1 MSRLKPNKEGLMVEF
16 DENDPLPEGNLI
28 LRVIAHPR
36 FTNALGDIYAGW
48 LLDQMDQAAAQIAMQ
63 ASRGRC
69 ATVSLESV
77 DFVSPVPVGSEV
89 SIYGELED
97 VGRSSMQIRIEV
109 WIAETGSALYKSTET
124 RFVFVAI
131 DANGRIRQ
139 VPNN

>member
-1 MSRLKPNKEGLMVEF
+1 MVEF

>member
-1 MSRLKPNKEGLMVEF
+1 MDF
-16 DENDPLPEGNLI
+16 DEHDPMPEGRLI

-69 ATVSLESV
+69 ATVSIDNV
-77 DFVSPVPVGSEV
+77 DFVAPVPIGSEV
-89 SIYGELED
+89 SVYGELED
-97 VGRSSMQIRIEV
+97 IGRSSMQIRIEV
-109 WIAETGSALYKSTET
+109 WISENEGTPYKSTET

-139 VPNN
+139 VPNS

>member
-1 MSRLKPNKEGLMVEF
+1 MELDAQDPN
-16 DENDPLPEGNLI
+16 PEGELI

-48 LLDQMDQAAAQIAMQ
+48 LLDQMDQAAAQIAMKT
-63 ASRGRC
+63 SGGRC
-69 ATVSLESV
+69 ATVSIENV
-77 DFVSPVPVGSEV
+77 DFIAPVPVGSEV

-109 WIAETGSALYKSTET
+109 WITEQDAESYKATET

-131 DANGRIRQ
+131 DSNGRIRQ
-139 VPNN
+139 VPGS

>member
-1 MSRLKPNKEGLMVEF
+1 MEIE
-16 DENDPLPEGNLI
+16 ENDPLPEGELI
-28 LRVIAHPR
+28 LRVIAHPH

-63 ASRGRC
+63 ASQGRC
-69 ATVSLESV
+69 ATVSLENV
-77 DFVSPVPVGSEV
+77 DFVAPVPVGSEV

-97 VGRSSMQIRIEV
+97 IGRSSMQIRIEV
-109 WIAETGSALYKSTET
+109 WISDTGGTPYKSTET

-139 VPNN
+139 VPIS

>member
-1 MSRLKPNKEGLMVEF
+1 
-16 DENDPLPEGNLI
+16 LI

-48 LLDQMDQAAAQIAMQ
+48 LLDQMDQAAAQIAMKT
-63 ASRGRC
+63 SGGRC
-69 ATVSLESV
+69 ATVSIENV
-77 DFVSPVPVGSEV
+77 DFIAPVPVGSEV

-109 WIAETGSALYKSTET
+109 WITEQDAESYKSTET

-131 DANGRIRQ
+131 DSNGRIRQ
-139 VPNN
+139 VPGS